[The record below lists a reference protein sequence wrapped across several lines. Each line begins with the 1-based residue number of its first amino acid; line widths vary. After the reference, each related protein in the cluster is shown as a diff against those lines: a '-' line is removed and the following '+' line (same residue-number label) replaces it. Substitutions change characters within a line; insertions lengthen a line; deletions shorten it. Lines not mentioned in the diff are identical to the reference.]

1 MNEPLVDDGRQY
13 AASLED
19 ADVPVSLC
27 VYAGMIHEFL
37 RMGNMVAEAG
47 EARARIAGELA
58 RAMRA

>member
-19 ADVPVSLC
+19 TDVPVSLC

-37 RMGNMVAEAG
+37 SMGNMVAEAG

-58 RAMRA
+58 RTMRA

>member
-1 MNEPLVDDGRQY
+1 MADEGRQY
-13 AASLED
+13 AARLED

-47 EARARIAGELA
+47 EARARIAGEQA

>member
-1 MNEPLVDDGRQY
+1 MDEGRQY
-13 AASLED
+13 AARLED

-37 RMGNMVAEAG
+37 GMGNMVAEAG
-47 EARARIAGELA
+47 EACARIAGELA

>member
-1 MNEPLVDDGRQY
+1 VNEPLPDEGRQY
-13 AASLED
+13 AARPED

-47 EARARIAGELA
+47 EACARIAGELA
-58 RAMRA
+58 RTMRA

>member
-1 MNEPLVDDGRQY
+1 MNEPLVDEGRQY
-13 AASLED
+13 AARLED

-47 EARARIAGELA
+47 EAHARIAGELA
-58 RAMRA
+58 RPMRA

>member
-1 MNEPLVDDGRQY
+1 MDEGRQY
-13 AASLED
+13 AARVED

-47 EARARIAGELA
+47 EARARMAGELA
-58 RAMRA
+58 RPMRA